1 MDEEESGWKY
11 VHGDV
16 FRFPPYKNLFCA
28 FVGTGTQV
36 IGAWVVVRAG
46 PARRRHAGVFVHA
59 CSAAHVAPKKGS
71 LVTGGGQ
78 ANRRLTVKT

>member
-16 FRFPPYKNLFCA
+16 FRFPQNKNLFCA

-36 IGAWVVVRAG
+36 GAGYVFSLEEVGVGMFVVR
-46 PARRRHAGVFVHA
+46 
-59 CSAAHVAPKKGS
+59 
-71 LVTGGGQ
+71 
-78 ANRRLTVKT
+78 